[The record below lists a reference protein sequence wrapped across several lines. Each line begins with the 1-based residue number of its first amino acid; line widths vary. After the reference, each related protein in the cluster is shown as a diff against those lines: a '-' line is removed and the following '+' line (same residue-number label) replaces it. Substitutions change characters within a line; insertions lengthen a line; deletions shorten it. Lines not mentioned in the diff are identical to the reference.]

1 MISIDYD
8 EFKNMWHVAV
18 KVQVQVLGY
27 EPVNWTKQT
36 YGTPAAAPPPPPA
49 PTLSPLSG
57 LFSTGPV
64 VSTILMTN
72 NRLAR
77 TETISVILEMKR

>member
-36 YGTPAAAPPPPPA
+36 YGSAYVAY
-49 PTLSPLSG
+49 S
-57 LFSTGPV
+57 
-64 VSTILMTN
+64 I
-72 NRLAR
+72 
-77 TETISVILEMKR
+77 

>member
-36 YGTPAAAPPPPPA
+36 YGT
-49 PTLSPLSG
+49 S
-57 LFSTGPV
+57 STTFYVGSDV
-64 VSTILMTN
+64 KV
-72 NRLAR
+72 
-77 TETISVILEMKR
+77 K

>member
-36 YGTPAAAPPPPPA
+36 YGTPTAAPPPA
-49 PTLSPLSG
+49 TLSPISG

-64 VSTILMTN
+64 VSTILTTN
-72 NRLAR
+72 NRLPR
-77 TETISVILEMKR
+77 TETISVILKTKR

>member
-36 YGTPAAAPPPPPA
+36 YGTMTYFFCSVPSIQKASSAS
-49 PTLSPLSG
+49 TLL
-57 LFSTGPV
+57 L
-64 VSTILMTN
+64 
-72 NRLAR
+72 
-77 TETISVILEMKR
+77 

>member
-8 EFKNMWHVAV
+8 EFNDMWHVAV

-36 YGTPAAAPPPPPA
+36 YGTALAAP
-49 PTLSPLSG
+49 LSPLSG

-64 VSTILMTN
+64 VSRI
-72 NRLAR
+72 
-77 TETISVILEMKR
+77 

>member
-36 YGTPAAAPPPPPA
+36 YGIATHQK
-49 PTLSPLSG
+49 
-57 LFSTGPV
+57 
-64 VSTILMTN
+64 
-72 NRLAR
+72 
-77 TETISVILEMKR
+77 TEIRMSSHFFKIRKPIV